1 MKPHH
6 KNCRKKEK
14 GIEEIKLVKRNKTI
28 QVIGRKYG
36 KVTIC
41 MYIYIYLKSTRR
53 KKKKI
58 RFNEDIFIFN
68 KSDKWPHIPE
78 PVRHN
83 GNNQIKVGWLHV
95 TFSVSKFK

>member
-53 KKKKI
+53 KKKK
-58 RFNEDIFIFN
+58 
-68 KSDKWPHIPE
+68 SDSMKTYSSSTKVTNGHIS
-78 PVRHN
+78 
-83 GNNQIKVGWLHV
+83 L
-95 TFSVSKFK
+95 SL